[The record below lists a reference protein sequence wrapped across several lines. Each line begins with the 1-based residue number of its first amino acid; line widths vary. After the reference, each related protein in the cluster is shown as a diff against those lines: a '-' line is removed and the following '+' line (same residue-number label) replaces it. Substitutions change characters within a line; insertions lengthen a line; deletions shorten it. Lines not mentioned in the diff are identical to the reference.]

1 MNPSILIVDDN
12 TDMIQLMAR
21 MLKGVA
27 RLRFATH
34 GEEALQLMR
43 IEPPDLVLLDAEMPG
58 MSGYHVCEALQ
69 LDPTLA
75 DIPVIFVTGHTD
87 TDYEVRGLDAGAVD
101 FITKPVNEALLLAR
115 VRTQLRIKSMADELR
130 HLATTDSLTGLAN
143 RRHFDNLMRRE
154 WKCCARDGKRL
165 VLLMADVDHF
175 KRYNDSYGHPA
186 GDACLQAVAQALLS
200 VAKRPSDL
208 VGRLGGEEFA
218 VLLPDTDLVG
228 GHEVAELALQAVRA
242 KALPH
247 VSSLTAEHVTISV
260 GLAVCT
266 PRHAA
271 DPELHALYSAADRA
285 LYQAK
290 AEGRNRWMTW
300 SGVHA

>member
-1 MNPSILIVDDN
+1 MNSSILIVDDN

-43 IEPPDLVLLDAEMPG
+43 MEPPDLVLLDAEMPG

-69 LDPTLA
+69 LDPVLA

-130 HLATTDSLTGLAN
+130 RMATIDSLTGLAN

-154 WKCCARDGKRL
+154 WKCCARDGKQMT
-165 VLLMADVDHF
+165 LLMADVDHF

-186 GDACLQAVAQALLS
+186 GDACLQAVAQALQS
-200 VAKRPSDL
+200 IAKRPSDL

-218 VLLPDTDLVG
+218 VLLPDTDLAG
-228 GHEVAELALQAVRA
+228 GQEVAEHAVQAVRA
-242 KALPH
+242 QALPH
-247 VSSLTAEHVTISV
+247 ASSLTAEHVTISV

-266 PRHAA
+266 PHNAA
-271 DPELHALYSAADRA
+271 DSELHALYSAADRA

-290 AEGRNRWMTW
+290 AEGRNRWIAW
-300 SGVHA
+300 SGADA